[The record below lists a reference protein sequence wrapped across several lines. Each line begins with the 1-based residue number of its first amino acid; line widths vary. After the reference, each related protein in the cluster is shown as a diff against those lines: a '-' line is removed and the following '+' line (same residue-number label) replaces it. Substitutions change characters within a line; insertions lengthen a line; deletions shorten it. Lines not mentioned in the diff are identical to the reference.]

1 MTFRT
6 QSGTFT
12 SNRTSE
18 MRFFLSEFSESRD
31 ITWKFHVIPDANNA
45 MPYDMIIGRDLMQSL
60 NMDVLYSENTVVWDD
75 LRLPMQQVNKSTGK

>member
-1 MTFRT
+1 
-6 QSGTFT
+6 
-12 SNRTSE
+12 

-60 NMDVLYSENTVVWDD
+60 KMDVLYSENTVVWDD